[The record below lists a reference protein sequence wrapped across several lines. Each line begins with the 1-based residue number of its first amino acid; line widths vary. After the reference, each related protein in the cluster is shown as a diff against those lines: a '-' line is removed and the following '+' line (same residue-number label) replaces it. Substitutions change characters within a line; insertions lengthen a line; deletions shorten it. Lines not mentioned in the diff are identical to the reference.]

1 MDYLN
6 WLKNCVKYFTYII
19 LAISCNHLS
28 AAEPVLSELELSAIA
43 ELSPVKLGQDEW
55 HSVIKVNG
63 SEEEYLLATKSG
75 KIYILNNG
83 QINNSALLD
92 LTAAFNKR
100 DISTL
105 TAIALDP
112 SFNYR
117 NRKGYRTFYTAHVE
131 ANNQDNKAK
140 FSTKLANL
148 PKIDNIKNLPFDSVI
163 TRWQYNNSPEQLAKV
178 TMQHEV
184 IRIPIPQKEDAI
196 KQLSFSPYTEPW
208 HEDFGLLYVLTA
220 KSKANFLSQNPL
232 YAGTVLRIKP
242 ERFGLQSYTVP
253 VNNPFIKQ
261 PEIQNEIALLI
272 GRDVMS
278 FNWIKN
284 GTYSLLMQLNG
295 LEKNQLIQ
303 AKLGDDWRE
312 KSSTPLIKAKLAS
325 TKNNSNALLYYGR
338 ELKELWGK
346 VLQLRATDNSWQ
358 LQALSL
364 SSEEQSQTSPSFS
377 IHNLLDT
384 TKTARFSA
392 HRSNDNELLLLDHNQ
407 QILFNIKTAKIVVNE
422 KTKSNKV
429 PVSTTKDDDNNN
441 LMILIIIISLGLF
454 TFAWYLRNNLGRKPH
469 FLSQQWVNFDINKA
483 KKSLTLYKRHHQTTK
498 QVVEI
503 SSLKSSKI
511 LLNDEVISIIS
522 SDKDQAFS
530 SAIEEQVL
538 AAFAKEHRLKMIDE
552 KQRKIQLYLTDN
564 QDKEYSLCLYYRVGN
579 IRHTKL
585 KYSNVI
591 DKVIDWH
598 WLFAQYINADNTGKR
613 RVKVKLKT
621 EVTNSAAKKTNS
633 STTIL
638 TQKTENEQQTEITKS
653 PRSKNKNIENP
664 KTFEAIN
671 NIGANQDTELVFALD
686 KLVEMKKQGYLSEEE
701 FNTAKTKILKDLADE

>member
-1 MDYLN
+1 MDN
-6 WLKNCVKYFTYII
+6 HDWLKICKKYFTCII
-19 LAISCNHLS
+19 FAIFCNVLS

-43 ELSPVKLGQDEW
+43 ELSSVRLGKDEW
-55 HSVIKVNG
+55 HSVVKVNG

-75 KIYILNNG
+75 KIYTLNNG

-92 LTAAFNKR
+92 LTVAFNKR
-100 DISTL
+100 DIITL

-131 ANNQDNKAK
+131 VNNQDNKAK

-163 TRWQYNNSPEQLAKV
+163 TRWQYNNSPEQLAKI

-284 GTYSLLMQLNG
+284 GTYSLLIQLNG
-295 LEKNQLIQ
+295 LDKNQLIQ

-358 LQALSL
+358 LQALTL

-377 IHNLLDT
+377 IYNLLDT

-483 KKSLTLYKRHHQTTK
+483 KKSLTLYKRHHQTTE

-552 KQRKIQLYLTDN
+552 KQRKIQLHLTDN

-579 IRHTKL
+579 IRQTKL
-585 KYSNVI
+585 KYSKVI

-633 STTIL
+633 STIL
-638 TQKTENEQQTEITKS
+638 TQKTDNEQQTEITKS

-664 KTFEAIN
+664 KTFETIN